1 MSIVVVGTIG
11 YDTIDTTHGGVQDA
25 LGGSASFFSLAARF
39 FAPVSVV
46 AAVGSDFRE
55 TDWQLFRERSIDL
68 RGMAQLEGPT
78 FRWHG
83 RYHEDMNIR
92 DTVSLALNVFDGF
105 KPDLLPDQQRADYV
119 FLSNISPELQSHV
132 LSQVASPKLV
142 AADTMNHWIANDRAA
157 VLKLLSRVDILTLN
171 DEEARML
178 SGESNLVRAGR
189 AILKMGPDTVL
200 VKRGEYGVLKF
211 GGDAMFCIPAWPL
224 EEVIDPTGAG
234 DTFAGALMGWLARTG
249 RVTES
254 ILRTGIVYGSV
265 LASFTVEQFA
275 VERLATLTWQDI
287 EERYR
292 AFVELTDSHHSRWMS
307 P

>member
-11 YDTIDTTHGGVQDA
+11 YDTVDTNHGSVTDA
-25 LGGSASFFSLAARF
+25 LGGSASFFALAARF
-39 FAPVSVV
+39 FAPVSIV
-46 AAVGSDFRE
+46 AAVGSDFRPE
-55 TDWQLFRERSIDL
+55 HWQLFRERSIDL
-68 RGMAQLEGPT
+68 RGMARLDGPT

-92 DTVSLALNVFDGF
+92 DTVHLALNVFEGF
-105 KPDLLPDQQRADYV
+105 MPELLPDQQRADYA
-119 FLSNISPELQSHV
+119 FLSNISPDLQLHV
-132 LSQVASPKLV
+132 LSQIKSPKLV
-142 AADTMNHWIANDRAA
+142 AADTMNHWIANDRAT
-157 VLKLLSRVDILTLN
+157 VMKLLSRIDLLTLN

-211 GGDAMFCIPAWPL
+211 GGDSIFAVPAWPL

-249 RVTES
+249 RINES
-254 ILRTGIVYGSV
+254 ILRTGVVYGSV
-265 LASFTVEQFA
+265 LASFVVEKFS
-275 VERLATLTWQDI
+275 VDSLVSLTWEDI

-292 AFVELTDSHHSRWMS
+292 AFIELTDSHHSRWMS
-307 P
+307 Q

>member
-11 YDTIDTTHGGVQDA
+11 YDTIDTTHGSVSEA
-25 LGGSASFFSLAARF
+25 LGGSGSFFALAARF
-39 FAPVSVV
+39 FAPVSIV
-46 AAVGSDFRE
+46 AAVGSDFRDE
-55 TDWQLFRERSIDL
+55 HWRLFRERSIDL
-68 RGMAQLEGPT
+68 RGMAQIEGPT

-83 RYHEDMNIR
+83 RYHEDMNVR
-92 DTVSLALNVFDGF
+92 DTVSLALNVFEDF

-119 FLSNISPELQSHV
+119 FLSNISPDLQLHV

-142 AADTMNHWIANDRAA
+142 AADTMNHWIENERPAL
-157 VLKLLSRVDILTLN
+157 LKLLPRVDLLTLN

-178 SGESNLVRAGR
+178 TGEANLVRAGR
-189 AILKMGPDTVL
+189 AILKMGPATVL

-211 GGDAMFCIPAWPL
+211 GGDSMFATPAWPL

-249 RVTES
+249 RVNES

-265 LASFTVEQFA
+265 LASFTVEKFA
-275 VERLATLTWQDI
+275 IERLATLTWEDI
-287 EERYR
+287 GQRYR
-292 AFVELTDSHHSRWMS
+292 AFIELTDSHHSRWMS
-307 P
+307 Q